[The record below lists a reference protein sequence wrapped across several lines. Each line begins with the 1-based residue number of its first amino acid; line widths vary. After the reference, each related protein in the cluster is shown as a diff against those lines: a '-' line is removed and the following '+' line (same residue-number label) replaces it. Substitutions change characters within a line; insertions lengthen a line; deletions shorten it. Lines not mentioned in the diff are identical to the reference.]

1 MKQGDGSMIDLS
13 CKVIPDLYAEIEPN
27 IGAANIRLGLNF
39 SYFIK
44 NIDYINVTDNDVTVR
59 NIALDIPYENYDTSM
74 KENKIIKTKNIWC
87 IYHKDPWEWNG
98 DLIDNIYA
106 YWNNSVILE
115 FNKKKIG
122 DYILSS
128 ICLQN
133 EYKGKYMNILGVG
146 DKMSLLLD
154 AYDILFH
161 GDLHYL
167 AKKIITDKFDDLYC
181 SNDFELDSINNLSW
195 ENRELIRGMN
205 IQTNYREAVDQNNFT
220 RQIAESIEV
229 FIDT

>member
-167 AKKIITDKFDDLYC
+167 AKKITIDKFDDLYC

>member
-27 IGAANIRLGLNF
+27 IGAANIRLGLDF
-39 SYFIK
+39 GYFIK

-133 EYKGKYMNILGVG
+133 EYKGILGVG
-146 DKMSLLLD
+146 DKMSSLLD

-167 AKKIITDKFDDLYC
+167 AKKITTGKFDDLYC
-181 SNDFELDSINNLSW
+181 SNNFELDSINNLSW

-229 FIDT
+229 FIDN

>member
-27 IGAANIRLGLNF
+27 IGAANIRLGLDF
-39 SYFIK
+39 GYFIK

-167 AKKIITDKFDDLYC
+167 AKKITTDKFDDLYC
-181 SNDFELDSINNLSW
+181 SNNFELDSINNLSW

-229 FIDT
+229 FIDN

>member
-27 IGAANIRLGLNF
+27 IGAANIRLGLDF
-39 SYFIK
+39 GYFIK

-59 NIALDIPYENYDTSM
+59 NIALDIPYENYDTSI

-167 AKKIITDKFDDLYC
+167 AKKITTDKFDDLYC
-181 SNDFELDSINNLSW
+181 SNNFELDSINNLSW

>member
-1 MKQGDGSMIDLS
+1 MIDLS

-27 IGAANIRLGLNF
+27 IGAANIRLGLDF

-44 NIDYINVTDNDVTVR
+44 NIDYINVIDNDVTVR

-133 EYKGKYMNILGVG
+133 EYKGKYMDILGVG

-167 AKKIITDKFDDLYC
+167 AKKITTDKFDDLYC
-181 SNDFELDSINNLSW
+181 SNNFELDSINNLSW

-205 IQTNYREAVDQNNFT
+205 IQTNYREAVNQNNFT

>member
-167 AKKIITDKFDDLYC
+167 AKKITTDKFDDLYC

>member
-1 MKQGDGSMIDLS
+1 MIDLS

-27 IGAANIRLGLNF
+27 IGAANIRLGLDF
-39 SYFIK
+39 GYFIK

-167 AKKIITDKFDDLYC
+167 AKKITTDKFDDLYC
-181 SNDFELDSINNLSW
+181 SNNFELDSINNLSW

-229 FIDT
+229 FIDN